1 MADEKHEEA
10 REENRLIAERRA
22 KLAQL
27 RRSGPGGADAG
38 NGGGGGA
45 SGGSGGAFPNDF
57 RRDALAGQLH
67 SSFGERS
74 GEWLEANP
82 TRVRVGGR
90 LMFKRLMGK
99 ASFAKIGDRSGQ
111 IQLYLQQEALGAVYE
126 AFKSWDVGDIVG
138 AGGVLFRTKTGEL
151 SVRVETLRLLVK
163 SLRPLPDKW
172 HGLADTETRYRQRY
186 VDLIMSERS
195 REVFRVRARIVR
207 YLRDFLD
214 SLDFLEVETPMM
226 QPIPG
231 GAAARPFR
239 THHNALDLDMYLRI
253 APELYLKRLLVGGI
267 ERVYEIN
274 RNFRNEGLSTQH
286 NPEFTML
293 ELYLA
298 YADYRD
304 LMEWIEKA
312 IRGLA
317 DTLHGALQI
326 TYQGRSYDLSRPFRR
341 LTMEQ
346 AIIENNPGI
355 DPLSLRDPTYLRK
368 RCEQLGLRFTAH
380 DGPGKLQFEIFEK
393 TAESTLLDPSFV
405 HAYPAE
411 VSPLSRP
418 NDADPFVADRFEF
431 FVAGREIANG
441 FSELNDP
448 EEQAARFRAQAARKD
463 RGDEEA
469 MFYDADYVRALEY
482 AMPPAAG
489 LGVGIDR
496 LVMFFTDSP
505 SIRDVILFPHMRP
518 EGYSGRE

>member
-1 MADEKHEEA
+1 MDENK
-10 REENRLIAERRA
+10 LIAERRA
-22 KLAQL
+22 KLSAL
-27 RRSGPGGADAG
+27 RTQGL
-38 NGGGGGA
+38 
-45 SGGSGGAFPNDF
+45 AFPNDF
-57 RRDALAGQLH
+57 RRDVLAAQLH
-67 SSFGERS
+67 DSFGERLA
-74 GEWLEANP
+74 EWLDANP
-82 TRVRVGGR
+82 TRVKVGGR
-90 LMFKRLMGK
+90 LMFKRVMGK
-99 ASFAKIGDRSGQ
+99 ASFAKIADRTGQ
-111 IQLYLQQEALGAVYE
+111 IQLYLQHEALGAAYE
-126 AFKSWDVGDIVG
+126 AFKGWDVGDIVG
-138 AGGVLFRTKTGEL
+138 AGGVLFRTNTGEL
-151 SVRVETLRLLVK
+151 SVRVDALRLLVK

-186 VDLIMSERS
+186 VDLIVSEQS
-195 REVFRVRARIVR
+195 RNVFRVRTRIVR

-214 SLDFLEVETPMM
+214 ALDFLEVETPMM

-253 APELYLKRLLVGGI
+253 APELYLKRLIVGGI

-304 LMEWIEKA
+304 IMDWIEKA

-317 DTLHGALQI
+317 DTLNGTQQL
-326 TYQGRSYDLSRPFRR
+326 TYQGRSFDLAKPFRR
-341 LTMEQ
+341 VTVEQ
-346 AIIENNPGI
+346 AVIEHNPDI
-355 DPLSLRDPTYLRK
+355 DPLSLRDLTYLRK
-368 RCEQLGLRFTAH
+368 RCERLGVKVEAH
-380 DGPGKLQFEIFEK
+380 DGAGKLQIELFEK
-393 TAESTLLDPSFV
+393 TVESALLDPTFV
-405 HAYPAE
+405 YAYPAE

-431 FVAGREIANG
+431 FIAGREIANG

-448 EEQAARFRAQAARKD
+448 EDQAARFRAQVARKD
-463 RGDEEA
+463 QGDEEA

-482 AMPPAAG
+482 GMPPAAG

-496 LVMFFTDSP
+496 LVMFFTDSA

-518 EGYSGRE
+518 ESG